1 MLLCFAPSP
10 DGSNCC
16 LNSSMNGLD
25 FEPNDPFLELAPPRP
40 ELDNITMDER
50 LGFFNDF
57 MLEARFIALKC
68 VKLSLFLFLDLKF
81 PAGGPGGPAD
91 VSVFLLRRVL
101 NCKFGLFGAD
111 AVVFCGDD
119 LRVS

>member
-1 MLLCFAPSP
+1 
-10 DGSNCC
+10 
-16 LNSSMNGLD
+16 
-25 FEPNDPFLELAPPRP
+25 
-40 ELDNITMDER
+40 MDER

-68 VKLSLFLFLDLKF
+68 VKSSRFLFLDLKF
-81 PAGGPGGPAD
+81 PAGGPDGPAD

-111 AVVFCGDD
+111 AVVFCGHD